1 MTAVIKALALCL
13 TLASLAALLP
23 YSEAIAK
30 DLGVRGQVWE
40 IKETDLL
47 VYIKGKAAEFEKS
60 GKLAAWQDDAETR
73 ARSYVETP
81 NPVTGITNATVERSR
96 LFDPSITVRKDIL
109 DHQSRVIT
117 RAGTTVNP
125 LDYLPLTTSMIFIN
139 GNDPAQVSWALNV
152 ETKNKIILTSGT
164 VANLM
169 RQHKRALYFDQKGL
183 ITDRF
188 GITTVPATVIQEGRA
203 LRVREFPLTG
213 ENVQ

>member
-1 MTAVIKALALCL
+1 
-13 TLASLAALLP
+13 
-23 YSEAIAK
+23 
-30 DLGVRGQVWE
+30 VRGQVWE